1 MLGASFLPARL
12 RHEHDQPAPS
22 NPGYL
27 NRQITQVLQNVARA
41 AFTHPMYTIFTV
53 AILASTSYHGL
64 LEGSLF
70 GNAKLGK
77 DVDGTDLMSLVE
89 GGRRLRLGEET
100 SWKWQSE
107 NGVARDEN
115 SYTNHTMVVTLVF
128 PDSLSISSPRTAP
141 LANQVPIPANVSA
154 RNLPTTWNPLAP
166 ISQDT
171 TLAFAVPSNEASDFL
186 ASVQVISHSPNSQGE
201 DDVYED
207 RLIPKPNVWVVKA
220 AKVGRHSAQ
229 TTMGVSAANTWT
241 SFVDLIKNAES
252 LDITIMVIGYLAMHL
267 TFVSL
272 FMSMRHMGSNFWLAT
287 SVLISSVFAFLFG
300 LGMTNQLG
308 VPINFVLLSEGL
320 PFLVVTIG
328 FEKPIILTKAVLSAS
343 ASPRGQDA
351 RQDSD
356 FSRTA
361 SSSQNIQ
368 SSLQVAVQE
377 KGFAIIR
384 DYCIELAI
392 LIAGSASGV
401 QGGLTQFCFLA
412 AWILVFDCLLLFTF
426 YTAILSVKLEINRI
440 KRHVALS
447 RALQEDGISRRVAE
461 NVASNDELASDS
473 ARTVEF
479 GRNGVNDVFGNVK
492 KDRDSSIPKFKVIM
506 VAGFLFVNALNLG
519 TMPFRAR
526 SRKAAP
532 TSVSGLSNVLTSP
545 SMDPFK
551 VAQNGLDLL
560 YNEAVENDH
569 SITITILPPIKYEI
583 LSSKA
588 HIDDD
593 NISDSIMDGDHTD
606 HFLDYVVGGRVVGGV
621 LNSLEDPVVSKWIIV
636 TLTVSLVLNGYLF
649 NAARWSIK
657 EPRASKED
665 SRDVY
670 ALEVARHSTLPRQE
684 KQLTI
689 DTCLSQTKDHV
700 PKPNES
706 VDNEAGQVPESRD
719 SVQCEQMAKNRQA
732 AYLNDQELNDLTV
745 RGKIPGY
752 ALEKTLENPDVMT
765 RLASLTRAVKIRRT
779 LVSRT
784 PATAENSGQ
793 LEKSKL
799 PYQNYN
805 YENVHGACCENVIGY
820 MPLPVGVAGPMV
832 IDGKSYYLPMAT
844 TEGVL
849 VASTNRGCKAI
860 NAAGGAITVL
870 TGDGMT
876 RGPCVGFQTLNRA
889 GAAKMWL
896 DSEDGQKTMKRAF
909 NSTSRFARLQSMK
922 TALAGTYLYIRFK
935 TTTGDAMGM
944 NMISKGVERALSVM
958 REESGFDDMSIIT
971 VSGNFCTDKKPAAI
985 NWIDGRGKSVVAEA
999 IIPGDVVRSV
1009 LKSDVN
1015 ALVELNTS
1023 KNLIGSAM
1031 AGSIGG
1037 FNAHAANIVTA
1048 IFLAT
1053 GQDPAQNVES
1063 SNCITV
1069 MRNYNG
1075 NLQISVSMPSIEVG
1089 TIGGGTVLE
1098 PQSACLD
1105 LLGVRGAHPTHPGEN
1120 ARRLARI
1127 VAAGV
1132 LAGELSLCSALAAGH
1147 LVQAHMA
1154 HNRSQA
1160 PTRSTTPISAAVS
1173 AAPNKAQVAEGLSMT
1188 THARGRGASNASTP
1202 GTSASDE
1209 GLSMT
1214 ASTPES
1220 GALSAAS
1227 GKGHGLEGLT
1237 MTRKN

>member
-1 MLGASFLPARL
+1 
-12 RHEHDQPAPS
+12 
-22 NPGYL
+22 
-27 NRQITQVLQNVARA
+27 
-41 AFTHPMYTIFTV
+41 
-53 AILASTSYHGL
+53 
-64 LEGSLF
+64 
-70 GNAKLGK
+70 
-77 DVDGTDLMSLVE
+77 
-89 GGRRLRLGEET
+89 
-100 SWKWQSE
+100 
-107 NGVARDEN
+107 
-115 SYTNHTMVVTLVF
+115 
-128 PDSLSISSPRTAP
+128 
-141 LANQVPIPANVSA
+141 
-154 RNLPTTWNPLAP
+154 
-166 ISQDT
+166 
-171 TLAFAVPSNEASDFL
+171 
-186 ASVQVISHSPNSQGE
+186 
-201 DDVYED
+201 
-207 RLIPKPNVWVVKA
+207 
-220 AKVGRHSAQ
+220 
-229 TTMGVSAANTWT
+229 
-241 SFVDLIKNAES
+241 
-252 LDITIMVIGYLAMHL
+252 MVIGYLAMHL

-300 LGMTNQLG
+300 LGMTNKLG

-361 SSSQNIQ
+361 SSSQTIQ

-479 GRNGVNDVFGNVK
+479 GRNGVSDVFGNVK
-492 KDRDSSIPKFKVIM
+492 KERDSSIPKFKVIM

-551 VAQNGLDLL
+551 VAQNGLDYL

-583 LSSKA
+583 LSSQA
-588 HIDDD
+588 HMDDD
-593 NISDSIMDGDHTD
+593 NISDSIMDGDNTD

-621 LNSLEDPVVSKWIIV
+621 LNSLEDPIVSKWIIV

-657 EPRASKED
+657 EPRASREN
-665 SRDVY
+665 SRDAY
-670 ALEVARHSTLPRQE
+670 ALEAARHSTLPRQE
-684 KQLTI
+684 KQLTL

-700 PKPNES
+700 HKPNEF
-706 VDNEAGQVPESRD
+706 VDSEASQVPVSRD
-719 SVQCEQMAKNRQA
+719 SVQCEQMAKNRRA
-732 AYLNDQELNDLTV
+732 AYLNDHELNDLTV

-971 VSGNFCTDKKPAAI
+971 VSGNYCTDKKPAAI

-1069 MRNYNG
+1069 MR
-1075 NLQISVSMPSIEVG
+1075 
-1089 TIGGGTVLE
+1089 
-1098 PQSACLD
+1098 
-1105 LLGVRGAHPTHPGEN
+1105 
-1120 ARRLARI
+1120 
-1127 VAAGV
+1127 
-1132 LAGELSLCSALAAGH
+1132 
-1147 LVQAHMA
+1147 
-1154 HNRSQA
+1154 
-1160 PTRSTTPISAAVS
+1160 
-1173 AAPNKAQVAEGLSMT
+1173 K
-1188 THARGRGASNASTP
+1188 
-1202 GTSASDE
+1202 
-1209 GLSMT
+1209 
-1214 ASTPES
+1214 
-1220 GALSAAS
+1220 
-1227 GKGHGLEGLT
+1227 
-1237 MTRKN
+1237 